1 MSGGGSGGA
10 VDGCGGHCVAFENFC
25 YYCLQVRIVGAEDGG
40 VCCFVVIWPDAVC
53 VSQGGGTL
61 LVAQSVETL
70 R

>member
-25 YYCLQVRIVGAEDGG
+25 YYCLQVRIIRVEGRVFYWRLLLCNDQA
-40 VCCFVVIWPDAVC
+40 VCCLFLLEW
-53 VSQGGGTL
+53 GT
-61 LVAQSVETL
+61 